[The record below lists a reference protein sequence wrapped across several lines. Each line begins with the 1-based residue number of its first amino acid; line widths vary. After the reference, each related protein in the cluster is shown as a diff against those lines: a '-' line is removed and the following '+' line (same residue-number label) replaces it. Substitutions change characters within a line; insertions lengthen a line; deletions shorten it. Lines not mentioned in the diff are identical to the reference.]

1 MYKQPENLFWLSPS
15 FISFPSCCDSTAMD
29 EGVQSSLVSRPP
41 VFSSFHSVNMDG
53 EICEPDRQRIDTR
66 EEGVESHAMSMQSL
80 EAGSFCKEAVF
91 RAVEMGRC

>member
-1 MYKQPENLFWLSPS
+1 MR
-15 FISFPSCCDSTAMD
+15 
-29 EGVQSSLVSRPP
+29 GVQSSLVSRPP